1 MSSESAELVE
11 RARGGCRDAFAA
23 LYDRHSRLVRAIC
36 FDFTGQLATA
46 EDLSQ
51 DVFLKAY
58 ERLGQLR
65 DADRFVP
72 WLCEIARRAG
82 RDWQRKS
89 QRDAISLGSDADVG
103 PSVGEATED
112 SRLAELREA
121 VRRLPD
127 QERMA
132 LHLFYLEEQ
141 PAESARQVLGISQS
155 GFYKLLER
163 ARKHVGAI
171 MRRMQE
177 NMLWKR

>member
-11 RARGGCRDAFAA
+11 SARGGSRDAFAV
-23 LYDRHSRLVRAIC
+23 LYDRHARLVRAIC
-36 FDFTGQLATA
+36 FDFTGQLSTA

-65 DADRFVP
+65 EPERFVP
-72 WLCEIARRAG
+72 WLCEIARRTG
-82 RDWQRKS
+82 HDWHRRNQREPDMAS
-89 QRDAISLGSDADVG
+89 SDVSAELIDREAD
-103 PSVGEATED
+103 ED
-112 SRLAELREA
+112 SHIAELREA
-121 VRRLPD
+121 VRQLPE

-132 LHLFYLEEQ
+132 IHLFYLEEQ
-141 PAESARQVLGISQS
+141 PAEMARQVLGISQS

-163 ARKHVGAI
+163 AREHAGAI

-177 NMLWKR
+177 DMPWKR